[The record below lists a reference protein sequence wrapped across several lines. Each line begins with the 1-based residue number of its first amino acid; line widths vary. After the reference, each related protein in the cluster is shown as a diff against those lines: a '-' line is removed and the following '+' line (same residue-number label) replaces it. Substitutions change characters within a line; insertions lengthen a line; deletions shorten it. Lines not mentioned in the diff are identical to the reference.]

1 MPPSFGG
8 EERSSGLF
16 PITSHSHPSRPSQLS
31 PANRRLPSQAP
42 RPMLA
47 YLRVHTKLTG
57 PRRRSHIVVP
67 LLAPAPSPGP
77 RHGAAR
83 RRPHSSGGRCSSSVS
98 STLPEEK
105 VGGAPDR
112 FLGRAR
118 KPAARR
124 GARDSERAG
133 APRRGGNRDPELQ
146 PAPGARVRHYLALRL
161 SFDWSNGAAP
171 RPPSPSSS
179 APPRPVRGGRLKGT
193 PRLFLAPARPGGVP
207 GLPRRPGPARPRS
220 ASPPGPAM
228 WPRKP
233 RASPWGASTGRARHA
248 RGSDG

>member
-1 MPPSFGG
+1 MPPFFGG
-8 EERSSGLF
+8 EERSSGLL
-16 PITSHSHPSRPSQLS
+16 PITSHPHPSRPSQLS
-31 PANRRLPSQAP
+31 PANRRLSSQAP

-77 RHGAAR
+77 RRGAAR
-83 RRPHSSGGRCSSSVS
+83 RRPHSSGGSCSSSVS

-105 VGGAPDR
+105 VGGAPGR

-124 GARDSERAG
+124 GARDSERAA
-133 APRRGGNRDPELQ
+133 APGRGGNRDPELQ

-171 RPPSPSSS
+171 RPPLPQL
-179 APPRPVRGGRLKGT
+179 ARATETRAGRPLKGNA
-193 PRLFLAPARPGGVP
+193 APFP
-207 GLPRRPGPARPRS
+207 RPRS
-220 ASPPGPAM
+220 ARGSPRAAQAPRTRAPPFGQSPGPRDVA
-228 WPRKP
+228 P
-233 RASPWGASTGRARHA
+233 
-248 RGSDG
+248 